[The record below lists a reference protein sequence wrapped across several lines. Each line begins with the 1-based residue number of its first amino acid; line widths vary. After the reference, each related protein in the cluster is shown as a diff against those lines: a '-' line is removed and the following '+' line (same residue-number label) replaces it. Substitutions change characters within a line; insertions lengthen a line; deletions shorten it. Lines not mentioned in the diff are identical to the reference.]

1 MEKNITI
8 LKPTKTTKIELPRK
22 YIIDALLNYSKS
34 VEIVKN
40 RFGGFLLV
48 NN

>member
-1 MEKNITI
+1 MEKNLTI
-8 LKPTKTTKIELPRK
+8 LKTTKTTKIELPRK
-22 YIIDALLNYSKS
+22 YVIDTLLNYSKS

-40 RFGGFLLV
+40 RVGGFLLV